1 MGLTTAIAAG
11 ALVGLGLAL
20 MLAGLIR
27 AEPPSSTG
35 SSTPLWT
42 RGVRRWTAL
51 TARRRVWLLG
61 AIGTGVISA
70 VVTGWPLL
78 LGLVPLVLIAVPALL
93 TAPPQPEIEILAGL
107 DRWVRL
113 VSTSLTAG
121 KSIRD
126 AIFATRAQAP
136 PVLRAPVGRLCAR
149 LDQRWTTRDALFAM
163 ADELSAA
170 DADAVLAALSIAA
183 AHGGA
188 GTRATLA
195 ALTDNIQARLRALR
209 EIAAERAKPRAVVR
223 QVTGITLAVLGVTL
237 ITNPGFF
244 APYATPMGSL
254 AAACLVAA
262 YLGCLAVLR
271 RKTVPP
277 PAPRFLRSAP

>member
-1 MGLTTAIAAG
+1 MGLTAAIAVG
-11 ALVGLGLAL
+11 AFMGLGLAL
-20 MLAGLIR
+20 VVAGLVK

-42 RGVRRWTAL
+42 RWTRRWTAL
-51 TARRRVWLLG
+51 SVRQRAWVLG
-61 AIGTGVISA
+61 ALGTGVLAA

-78 LGLVPLVLIAVPALL
+78 LALVPLVLIAIPALL
-93 TAPPQPEIEILAGL
+93 SAPSQPEIEILAGL

-113 VSTSLTAG
+113 VSKSLTSG

-136 PVLRAPVGRLCAR
+136 AVLREPVNRLCAR

-163 ADELSAA
+163 ADELDAA

-183 AHGGA
+183 SHGGA

-223 QVTGITLAVLGVTL
+223 QVTGITVTVLVAMT
-237 ITNPGFF
+237 IMNPGFF
-244 APYATPMGSL
+244 APYASPLGSL
-254 AAACLVAA
+254 VAAVLVTA
-262 YLGCLAVLR
+262 YLGCLAILR

-277 PAPRFLRSAP
+277 PAPRFLGSTS

>member
-1 MGLTTAIAAG
+1 MTAAVAAG

-20 MLAGLIR
+20 VLAGLVS
-27 AEPPSSTG
+27 ADPPSPTG
-35 SSTPLWT
+35 SPTPLWT
-42 RGVRRWTAL
+42 RWGRRWTAL
-51 TARRRVWLLG
+51 SARRRAWVLG
-61 AIGTGVISA
+61 AIGAGVGSA
-70 VVTGWPLL
+70 VVTGWPFLL
-78 LGLVPLVLIAVPALL
+78 ALVPLVLIAVPALL
-93 TAPPQPEIEILAGL
+93 TAPQQPEIEILAGL

-149 LDQRWTTRDALFAM
+149 LDQRWATRDALFAM
-163 ADELSAA
+163 ADELDAA

-183 AHGGA
+183 ARGGA
-188 GTRATLA
+188 GTRTTLA

-223 QVTGITLAVLGVTL
+223 QVTGITVAVLCATL
-237 ITNPGFF
+237 VMNPGFF
-244 APYATPMGSL
+244 APYATPVGSV
-254 AAACLVAA
+254 AALVLVVA
-262 YLGCLAVLR
+262 YLGCLAILR

>member
-1 MGLTTAIAAG
+1 MGLTGAIAAG

-20 MLAGLIR
+20 ILAGLVKT
-27 AEPPSSTG
+27 EPPSSTG

-42 RGVRRWTAL
+42 RTVRRWTAL
-51 TARRRVWLLG
+51 TLRQRTWVIGSFAAGLL
-61 AIGTGVISA
+61 AA

-78 LGLVPLVLIAVPALL
+78 LGLFPLVLIAIPALL

-113 VSTSLTAG
+113 VSTSLTSG

-136 PVLRAPVGRLCAR
+136 PVLRDPVNRLCAR

-163 ADELSAA
+163 ADELDAA

-183 AHGGA
+183 THGGA
-188 GTRATLA
+188 GTRTTLA

-223 QVTGITLAVLGVTL
+223 QVTGITITVLALML
-237 ITNPGFF
+237 IMNPGFF
-244 APYATPMGSL
+244 APYASSLGSL
-254 AAACLVAA
+254 AAVVLVAA
-262 YLGCLAVLR
+262 YLGCLAILR
-271 RKTVPP
+271 RKTVPV
-277 PAPRFLRSAP
+277 PAPRFLGSRS

>member
-20 MLAGLIR
+20 VLGGLVR
-27 AEPPSSTG
+27 DVSPSTG
-35 SSTPLWT
+35 FSTPLWT
-42 RGVRRWTAL
+42 RGARRWTAL
-51 TARRRVWLLG
+51 TPRRRAWALG
-61 AIGTGVISA
+61 ALGAGVVSA
-70 VVTGWPLL
+70 TVTGWPLL
-78 LGLVPLVLIAVPALL
+78 LVLVPLTLLAIPALL
-93 TAPPQPEIEILAGL
+93 SAPPQPEIEILAGL

-136 PVLRAPVGRLCAR
+136 AVLRAPVERLCAR
-149 LDQRWTTRDALFAM
+149 LDQRWTTRDALCSM
-163 ADELSAA
+163 ADELNAA
-170 DADAVLAALSIAA
+170 DADAVLAALSIA

-209 EIAAERAKPRAVVR
+209 EVAAERAKPRAVVR
-223 QVTGITLAVLGVTL
+223 QVTGITVGVLAITL
-237 ITNPGFF
+237 ATNPAFF

-254 AAACLVAA
+254 AAACLVSA
-262 YLGCLAVLR
+262 YLGCLAILR

-277 PAPRFLRSAP
+277 PAPRFLRSTP

>member
-93 TAPPQPEIEILAGL
+93 TAQIG
-107 DRWVRL
+107 
-113 VSTSLTAG
+113 
-121 KSIRD
+121 
-126 AIFATRAQAP
+126 RAH
-136 PVLRAPVGRLCAR
+136 V
-149 LDQRWTTRDALFAM
+149 
-163 ADELSAA
+163 
-170 DADAVLAALSIAA
+170 
-183 AHGGA
+183 
-188 GTRATLA
+188 
-195 ALTDNIQARLRALR
+195 
-209 EIAAERAKPRAVVR
+209 
-223 QVTGITLAVLGVTL
+223 
-237 ITNPGFF
+237 
-244 APYATPMGSL
+244 
-254 AAACLVAA
+254 
-262 YLGCLAVLR
+262 
-271 RKTVPP
+271 
-277 PAPRFLRSAP
+277 